1 MGDYSLLTILPFRLN
16 SASLRGYFTVIFA
29 VLLLA
34 SCSRQPA
41 YEEPIVTDSGVV
53 VDISTLRPGKPKFYT
68 YRYLD
73 KKISFFVIKTNGK
86 AISFLDACMSC
97 YHAKKGY
104 AFEDGYFVCRACS
117 VRVPMEDIEKGF
129 GSCHPIQIE
138 GSVKDNK
145 YFIPLRLLQ
154 QAADKF

>member
-1 MGDYSLLTILPFRLN
+1 MTLSSFHL
-16 SASLRGYFTVIFA
+16 SLRTYLGIIFVILYLTA
-29 VLLLA
+29 
-34 SCSRQPA
+34 CSKQPA
-41 YEEPIVTDSGVV
+41 YEEPIVTDSDVV
-53 VDISTLRPGKPKFYT
+53 VDISALRPDIPKFYT

-86 AISFLDACMSC
+86 ALSFLDACMSC

-129 GSCHPIQIE
+129 GSCHPIAIG

-145 YFIPLRLLQ
+145 YVIPLRVLQ
-154 QAADKF
+154 EAADKF